1 MSKSGSILMLALSL
15 ALFVSCNGK
24 SGNKSETTETITE
37 TPVEQATE
45 TEMPVEEEDEFVM
58 PMEQAPTYY
67 NLVGK
72 VAGSDVH
79 MSLELDHNKVMGRY
93 YYDSQSKKATP
104 ASMKFFGVSHGA
116 HMEFTEF
123 YSDKPTGT
131 FDGYWSDESFQG
143 TFTRAKDDKT
153 FDFSLTSVYAAIEPG
168 GGEAFFQDFD
178 DFYFDIPFYNKYNP
192 SQGQTVMQQPQLT
205 EEQLRQQEEQYRANI
220 INNAIYFPDM
230 IDDFKNPI
238 KAEKKYSAGMEIILK
253 VYVDKIRNYS
263 SSGYKYLIT
272 DDRLYE
278 KARIYTNDEN
288 FAEIDYP
295 CYVWI
300 HARFNDR
307 ESYWDEVIYS
317 FTDAQLLLS
326 KKSSW

>member
-1 MSKSGSILMLALSL
+1 MLALSL

-24 SGNKSETTETITE
+24 DGNNKSETTETISE
-37 TPVEQATE
+37 TSVEQESTE
-45 TEMPVEEEDEFVM
+45 TEMPEEEEDEFMM
-58 PMEQAPTYY
+58 PIEQAPTYY

-143 TFTRAKDDKT
+143 TFTRAKDGKT

-192 SQGQTVMQQPQLT
+192 SQDQTVMQQPQLT
-205 EEQLRQQEEQYRANI
+205 EEEAVQYVLD
-220 INNAIYFPDM
+220 NAINFADM
-230 IDDFKNPI
+230 LEDYNNPF
-238 KAEKKYSAGMEIILK
+238 KAEKKYIFGTDIILRVK
-253 VYVDKIRNYS
+253 AEEIKAAQGDYSYVLMSEYA
-263 SSGYKYLIT
+263 SGDIL
-272 DDRLYE
+272 
-278 KARIYTNDEN
+278 IYTNDGQFVEL
-288 FAEIDYP
+288 DYP
-295 CYVWI
+295 QLVWVSATYN
-300 HARFNDR
+300 ARYKNDDYGDR
-307 ESYWDEVIYS
+307 CTYEFTNAQMLLGKKAGYWDY
-317 FTDAQLLLS
+317 
-326 KKSSW
+326 

>member
-1 MSKSGSILMLALSL
+1 MLALSL

-37 TPVEQATE
+37 APVEQATE

-143 TFTRAKDDKT
+143 TFTRAKDGKT

-205 EEQLRQQEEQYRANI
+205 EEEAVQYVLD
-220 INNAIYFPDM
+220 NAINFADM
-230 IDDFKNPI
+230 LEDYNNPF
-238 KAEKKYSAGMEIILK
+238 KAEKKYIFGTDIILRVK
-253 VYVDKIRNYS
+253 AEEIKAAQGDYSYVLKSEYA
-263 SSGYKYLIT
+263 SGDIL
-272 DDRLYE
+272 
-278 KARIYTNDEN
+278 IYTNDGQFVEL
-288 FAEIDYP
+288 DYP
-295 CYVWI
+295 QLVWVSATYN
-300 HARFNDR
+300 ARYKNDDYGDR
-307 ESYWDEVIYS
+307 CTYEFTNAQMLLGKKAGYWDY
-317 FTDAQLLLS
+317 
-326 KKSSW
+326 

>member
-1 MSKSGSILMLALSL
+1 MLALSL

-24 SGNKSETTETITE
+24 VGNNKSETTETITE
-37 TPVEQATE
+37 APIEQATE

-143 TFTRAKDDKT
+143 TFTRAKDGKT

-178 DFYFDIPFYNKYNP
+178 DFNFDIPFFNEYNP

-205 EEQLRQQEEQYRANI
+205 EEEAVQYVLD
-220 INNAIYFPDM
+220 NAINFADM
-230 IDDFKNPI
+230 LEDYNNPF
-238 KAEKKYSAGMEIILK
+238 KAEKKYIFGTDIILRVK
-253 VYVDKIRNYS
+253 AEEIKAAQGEYSYVLKSEYA
-263 SSGYKYLIT
+263 SGDIL
-272 DDRLYE
+272 
-278 KARIYTNDEN
+278 IYTNDGQFVEL
-288 FAEIDYP
+288 DYP
-295 CYVWI
+295 QLVWVSATYN
-300 HARFNDR
+300 ARYKNDDYGDR
-307 ESYWDEVIYS
+307 CTYEFTNAQMLLGKKAGYWDY
-317 FTDAQLLLS
+317 
-326 KKSSW
+326 

>member
-1 MSKSGSILMLALSL
+1 MAKSGSILMLALSL

-37 TPVEQATE
+37 APVEQATE

-143 TFTRAKDDKT
+143 TFTRAKDGKT

-205 EEQLRQQEEQYRANI
+205 EEEAVQYVLD
-220 INNAIYFPDM
+220 NAINFADM
-230 IDDFKNPI
+230 LEDYNNPF
-238 KAEKKYSAGMEIILK
+238 KAEKKYIFGTDIILRVK
-253 VYVDKIRNYS
+253 AEEIKAAQGDYSYVLKSEYA
-263 SSGYKYLIT
+263 SGDIL
-272 DDRLYE
+272 
-278 KARIYTNDEN
+278 IYTNDGQFVEL
-288 FAEIDYP
+288 DYP
-295 CYVWI
+295 QLVWVSATYN
-300 HARFNDR
+300 ARYKNDDYGDR
-307 ESYWDEVIYS
+307 CTYEFTNAQMLLGKKAGYWDY
-317 FTDAQLLLS
+317 
-326 KKSSW
+326 

>member
-1 MSKSGSILMLALSL
+1 MAKSGSILMLALSL

-24 SGNKSETTETITE
+24 VGNNKSETTETITE
-37 TPVEQATE
+37 APIEQATE

-143 TFTRAKDDKT
+143 TFTRAKDGKT

-178 DFYFDIPFYNKYNP
+178 DFYFDILFYNKYNP
-192 SQGQTVMQQPQLT
+192 SQGQTVMQRPQLT
-205 EEQLRQQEEQYRANI
+205 EEEAVQYVLD
-220 INNAIYFPDM
+220 NAINFADM
-230 IDDFKNPI
+230 LEDYNNPF
-238 KAEKKYSAGMEIILK
+238 KAEKKYIFGTDIILRVK
-253 VYVDKIRNYS
+253 VEEIKAAQGDYSYVLKSEYA
-263 SSGYKYLIT
+263 SGDIL
-272 DDRLYE
+272 
-278 KARIYTNDEN
+278 IYTNDGQFVEL
-288 FAEIDYP
+288 DYP
-295 CYVWI
+295 QLVWVSATYN
-300 HARFNDR
+300 ARYKNDDYGDR
-307 ESYWDEVIYS
+307 CTYEFTNAQMLLGKKAGYWDY
-317 FTDAQLLLS
+317 
-326 KKSSW
+326 

>member
-1 MSKSGSILMLALSL
+1 MAKSGSILMLALSL

-24 SGNKSETTETITE
+24 VGNNKSETTETITE
-37 TPVEQATE
+37 APIEQATE

-143 TFTRAKDDKT
+143 TFTRAKDGKT

-178 DFYFDIPFYNKYNP
+178 DFNFDIPFFNEYNP

-205 EEQLRQQEEQYRANI
+205 EEEAVQYVLD
-220 INNAIYFPDM
+220 NAINFADM
-230 IDDFKNPI
+230 LEDYNNPF
-238 KAEKKYSAGMEIILK
+238 KAEKKYIFGTDIILRVK
-253 VYVDKIRNYS
+253 AEEIKAAQGEYSYVLKSEYA
-263 SSGYKYLIT
+263 SGDIL
-272 DDRLYE
+272 
-278 KARIYTNDEN
+278 IYTNDGQFVEL
-288 FAEIDYP
+288 DYP
-295 CYVWI
+295 QLVWVSATYN
-300 HARFNDR
+300 ARYKNDDYGDR
-307 ESYWDEVIYS
+307 CTYEFTNAQMLLGKKAGYWDY
-317 FTDAQLLLS
+317 
-326 KKSSW
+326 